1 MMVTVEIIAIGNELL
16 LGDVLDTNTHWFCQ
30 QVTGLGGRVRRA
42 VLVRDEI
49 PDMVAEIR
57 GAWERRPHLLLLSGG
72 LGPTDDDRTLKAVA
86 EALHRPLELNEDALR
101 FVAAAYERFAAQGK
115 GIEAGINESRRKMAI
130 IPRGSQ
136 PIDNPVGAAPA
147 VVIEAEGVVLVAL
160 PGVPEELKGIWQS
173 TLQPLLVRVFGQGA
187 YRMDTVVVQCGDES
201 VLAPL
206 LREVAAAH
214 PQVYIKSRAKA
225 YGPDVKL
232 RITLSCA
239 AKDAETCEQ
248 TLAQA
253 REHLQAALRNAGIG
267 IDAVQ

>member
-1 MMVTVEIIAIGNELL
+1 
-16 LGDVLDTNTHWFCQ
+16 
-30 QVTGLGGRVRRA
+30 
-42 VLVRDEI
+42 
-49 PDMVAEIR
+49 
-57 GAWERRPHLLLLSGG
+57 
-72 LGPTDDDRTLKAVA
+72 
-86 EALHRPLELNEDALR
+86 
-101 FVAAAYERFAAQGK
+101 
-115 GIEAGINESRRKMAI
+115 
-130 IPRGSQ
+130 
-136 PIDNPVGAAPA
+136 